1 VQSDGLIDGAQ
12 LVEAIRP
19 QRTNAQTQID
29 FREGW
34 NCCIHEVTLYLH
46 GLIDGATA
54 AMIRQVL
61 QLQAPSN
68 GNSSPLNSPPVGLHT
83 PVQLQGFQGSA
94 CPYKIRPLMRKA
106 ALFYNPHS
114 GRRKKHRLKDV
125 EAAAS
130 ILRAAGI
137 EVEVAPTRAAS
148 DAAAQVRMS
157 IREGFDAIVAC
168 GGDGTVHDVL
178 QGLAG
183 KDAVLGIIP
192 LGTANAL
199 AHDLRLPISAE
210 GAARA
215 LLTATPKRIG
225 VGKIEYRNFNN
236 IPSSRFF
243 TVAAGVGVDAHLFYK
258 LNRLIKDRMG
268 MLAYYTKATHLWLTH
283 RMRYFEA
290 EFSENGGG
298 RQREARLSEM
308 LAVRINHFG
317 GVLRELAPGASLARN
332 DMRLVLC
339 RTGNRA
345 LYLAY
350 VFRGMLGLSNG
361 VPGIELVHADEIICR
376 HAEGEKNE
384 DIYVEA
390 DGELLGR
397 LPITLSMVPDA
408 LTVLVP
414 QNHPMY

>member
-1 VQSDGLIDGAQ
+1 MGRLPGPYRLIASTSQPLTSHEHAPQS
-12 LVEAIRP
+12 
-19 QRTNAQTQID
+19 
-29 FREGW
+29 
-34 NCCIHEVTLYLH
+34 
-46 GLIDGATA
+46 
-54 AMIRQVL
+54 
-61 QLQAPSN
+61 
-68 GNSSPLNSPPVGLHT
+68 
-83 PVQLQGFQGSA
+83 
-94 CPYKIRPLMRKA
+94 PLMRRA
-106 ALFYNPHS
+106 ALFYNPLS
-114 GRRKKHRLKDV
+114 GRRKKHRVKDV
-125 EAAAS
+125 ESAAA
-130 ILRAAGI
+130 ILRAAGV

-148 DAAAQVRMS
+148 DAAAQVRMA
-157 IREGFDAIVAC
+157 IREGFDTIIAC
-168 GGDGTVHDVL
+168 GGDGTIHDVL

-183 KDAVLGIIP
+183 KPAKLGVIP
-192 LGTANAL
+192 LGTANAF

-215 LLTATPKRIG
+215 LLSATPKRFA
-225 VGKIEYRNFNN
+225 VGKIEYRDFNN

-268 MLAYYTKATHLWLTH
+268 MLAYYSKALHLWLTH

-290 EFSENGGG
+290 EFSSNGGG
-298 RQREARLSEM
+298 TRCEPRLSEM
-308 LAVRINHFG
+308 LAVQINYFG

-350 VFRGMLGLSNG
+350 VFRGMLGMSNG
-361 VPGIELVHADEIICR
+361 VPGIELAYADQVTCR
-376 HAEGEKNE
+376 SVAGEKPE

-397 LPITLSMVPDA
+397 LPITLSMVPDT

-414 QNHPMY
+414 TDHPMY

>member
-1 VQSDGLIDGAQ
+1 MVRTKRAHCLIASSIQ
-12 LVEAIRP
+12 PLTER
-19 QRTNAQTQID
+19 
-29 FREGW
+29 
-34 NCCIHEVTLYLH
+34 
-46 GLIDGATA
+46 
-54 AMIRQVL
+54 
-61 QLQAPSN
+61 APES
-68 GNSSPLNSPPVGLHT
+68 
-83 PVQLQGFQGSA
+83 
-94 CPYKIRPLMRKA
+94 PLMRKA
-106 ALFYNPHS
+106 ALFYNPLS
-114 GRRKKHRLKDV
+114 GRRKKHRVKDV
-125 EAAAS
+125 EAAAA
-130 ILRAAGI
+130 ILRAARV

-148 DAAAQVRMS
+148 DAAAQVRMAV
-157 IREGFDAIVAC
+157 REGFDTVVAC
-168 GGDGTVHDVL
+168 GGDGTIHDVL

-183 KDAVLGIIP
+183 KPAQLGIIP

-215 LLTATPKRIG
+215 LLTATPKRIAL
-225 VGKIEYRNFNN
+225 GKIEYRDFNN

-268 MLAYYTKATHLWLTH
+268 MLAYYTKATHLWMTH

-290 EFSENGGG
+290 EFSSSGGSP
-298 RQREARLSEM
+298 QREPRLSEM

-317 GVLRELAPGASLARN
+317 GVLRELAPGASLDRN

-361 VPGIELVHADEIICR
+361 VPGIELAHADQVTCR
-376 HAEGEKNE
+376 SVAGEKPE
-384 DIYVEA
+384 DIYAEA

-414 QNHPMY
+414 KNHPMY

>member
-1 VQSDGLIDGAQ
+1 
-12 LVEAIRP
+12 
-19 QRTNAQTQID
+19 
-29 FREGW
+29 
-34 NCCIHEVTLYLH
+34 
-46 GLIDGATA
+46 
-54 AMIRQVL
+54 
-61 QLQAPSN
+61 
-68 GNSSPLNSPPVGLHT
+68 
-83 PVQLQGFQGSA
+83 
-94 CPYKIRPLMRKA
+94 MRKA

-125 EAAAS
+125 E
-130 ILRAAGI
+130 RAAGI
-137 EVEVAPTRAAS
+137 LRGAGVEVEVAPTRAAS
-148 DAAAQVRMS
+148 DAGAQVRMS
-157 IREGFDAIVAC
+157 IREGCDTIVAC

-178 QGLAG
+178 QGMAG
-183 KDAVLGIIP
+183 RDAALGIIP

-215 LLTATPKRIG
+215 LLTAIPKRIA
-225 VGKIEYRNFNN
+225 VGKIEFRDFNN
-236 IPSSRFF
+236 IPSSRYF

-258 LNRLIKDRMG
+258 LNRMIKDRMG

-290 EFSENGGG
+290 EFSQRDEAT
-298 RQREARLSEM
+298 RREARLSEM

-317 GVLRELAPGASLARN
+317 GVLRELAPGASLARK

-350 VFRGMLGLSNG
+350 VFRGMLGLSSG
-361 VPGIELVHADEIICR
+361 VPGIELAHADQIICR
-376 HAEGEKNE
+376 HASGEKDE

-397 LPITLSMVPDA
+397 LPITLSMVADA

-414 QNHPMY
+414 KHHPMY

>member
-1 VQSDGLIDGAQ
+1 
-12 LVEAIRP
+12 
-19 QRTNAQTQID
+19 
-29 FREGW
+29 
-34 NCCIHEVTLYLH
+34 
-46 GLIDGATA
+46 
-54 AMIRQVL
+54 
-61 QLQAPSN
+61 
-68 GNSSPLNSPPVGLHT
+68 
-83 PVQLQGFQGSA
+83 
-94 CPYKIRPLMRKA
+94 MRKA

-125 EAAAS
+125 ESAAS

-157 IREGFDAIVAC
+157 IREGFDTIVAC

-183 KDAVLGIIP
+183 KDAALGIIP
-192 LGTANAL
+192 LGTANAM

-210 GAARA
+210 AAARA
-215 LLTATPKRIG
+215 LLTATPKRIA
-225 VGKIEYRNFNN
+225 VGKIEFRDFNN
-236 IPSSRFF
+236 IPSSRYF

-258 LNRLIKDRMG
+258 LNRMIKDRMG
-268 MLAYYTKATHLWLTH
+268 MLAYYTKATHLWMTH

-290 EFSENGGG
+290 EFSQNGGG
-298 RQREARLSEM
+298 KQSEARLSEM

-317 GVLRELAPGASLARN
+317 GVLRELAPGASLVRN

-361 VPGIELVHADEIICR
+361 VPGIELAHADQIICR
-376 HAEGEKNE
+376 HASGEKDE

-397 LPITLSMVPDA
+397 LPITLSMVADA

-414 QNHPMY
+414 KDHPMY

>member
-1 VQSDGLIDGAQ
+1 
-12 LVEAIRP
+12 
-19 QRTNAQTQID
+19 
-29 FREGW
+29 
-34 NCCIHEVTLYLH
+34 
-46 GLIDGATA
+46 
-54 AMIRQVL
+54 
-61 QLQAPSN
+61 
-68 GNSSPLNSPPVGLHT
+68 
-83 PVQLQGFQGSA
+83 
-94 CPYKIRPLMRKA
+94 MRKA

-125 EAAAS
+125 ESAAA

-148 DAAAQVRMS
+148 DAAAQVRMAV
-157 IREGFDAIVAC
+157 REGFDAIVAC

-183 KDAVLGIIP
+183 KEAVLGIIP
-192 LGTANAL
+192 LGTANAM

-215 LLTATPKRIG
+215 LLTAVPKRIA
-225 VGKIEYRNFNN
+225 VGKIEYRDFNN
-236 IPSSRFF
+236 IPSSRYF

-258 LNRLIKDRMG
+258 LNRMIKDRMG
-268 MLAYYTKATHLWLTH
+268 MLAYYTKATHLWMTH

-290 EFSENGGG
+290 EFSQNGGG
-298 RQREARLSEM
+298 KQSEARLSEM

-361 VPGIELVHADEIICR
+361 VPGIELAHADEIICR
-376 HAEGEKNE
+376 HASGEKDE

-397 LPITLSMVPDA
+397 LPITLSMVADA

-414 QNHPMY
+414 KDHPMY